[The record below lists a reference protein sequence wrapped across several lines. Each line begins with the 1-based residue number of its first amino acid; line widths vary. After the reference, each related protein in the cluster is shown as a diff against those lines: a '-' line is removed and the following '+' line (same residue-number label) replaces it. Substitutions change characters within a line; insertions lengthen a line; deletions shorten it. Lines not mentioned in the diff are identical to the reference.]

1 ITTTTSV
8 TTTTL
13 PSQTYLTIFTDK
25 SNYTSNETIN
35 IFGELVVNG
44 ERVNAT
50 ANLSLQF
57 NSSLLLSKEIE
68 IINGNFNSS
77 LLANF
82 SEDGIYSLIIDA
94 LGLKNETTFY
104 FVSYSQLQTIPTL
117 KIEAFSSV
125 KNITKGKGDWKVVSI
140 YGNVNYN
147 GSLVNSKVKL
157 RVKDVKGEVV
167 FEDEKFVNGSF
178 NFTFE
183 VLPKAYGKYSAEIFA
198 ESESGN
204 ASKTLDFNVLK
215 HIKVKP
221 KVKQEKFNYELGEKI
236 RFEISAIDEDTG
248 EIFPNATLQAFVV
261 DPNGNITE
269 VNYTQVGPGKFVV
282 ELDAERE
289 FRPGLYKLKVKLS
302 YVSPNPGEEVVEEE
316 VSFAVGLVNVNTPK
330 SIYLPGEEVKI
341 IVGVLNS
348 QGKRAYDANVTL
360 IVRSPSGG
368 AKVFNSYN
376 GDFATDELDGSIF
389 VLYNETSETGRYNIS
404 VVSVESDVV
413 TTYETFF
420 EVREFVEFDIERKMK
435 TLIDVGHPN
444 TNFIKIKSNVNA
456 RNVTIIEK
464 IPNEFLEVVVYNGRI
479 ERKEN
484 ETWLIWSIPYL
495 NVGDEK
501 TLKYEFT
508 TPDVKPAIYL
518 AGPIS
523 VFYNNSL
530 EFDEVRDWT
539 FIVVDVVYY
548 FFKLMPYYKTDVLQY
563 PVDAV
568 HHLVYN
574 SYEVYR
580 DAIVMCRNNFNYTLR
595 WVLFDEADDDAGV
608 LQDWELQVATP
619 AWQPITSTGTNG
631 WQLYPGE
638 TNPHTSISGIGTG
651 DTCTK
656 NPTTANG
663 DKCEWDGKFVWNI
676 TITPSAPLGLNK
688 IRLLPKTRTTG
699 SMFDTN
705 IIHTYLIDCAY
716 PYDVNLIRPI
726 KIFSPT
732 GEPID
737 RVVRGHVARIV
748 VPLANYNTSFDKTV
762 NVSIKILNTQ
772 TNEEQNWYVVNG
784 NSRQVTIPKTLS
796 PPNWNF
802 SVVTFTVLVPDDIQP
817 ATYKVIVNISSQY
830 SSVAHEKSF
839 DVYTDDSGVTSDI
852 ALFVATPR
860 KQGANCENNAG
871 NSTCNPGYTP
881 TCGGA
886 NYCFRDW
893 RLIYV
898 CNYGDY
904 NLTVNVTDQSSGAH
918 QYYTTEST
926 AAYPQPNFNDTTT
939 GSVLKW
945 YNVKLNTSTCFKAAI
960 PYRPTDDTGEENYFL
975 TAEWQDPVTGELK
988 SVTKQFTALISA
1000 STGTKNPTIAAELN
1014 VTSAFPNQ
1022 QLPLRIITKFGGTD
1036 YATTIEGT
1044 RGALIHYIEIFIPPG
1059 FSKPTSFKI
1068 IDANGAAVRTVNPDP

>member
-1 ITTTTSV
+1 MSKLKLKAQSLIEEFLLYLTLPFLIFLPFAISFAVLFFFTLLNLKSKKSFKGQTQLITSLLFIALASAILLATNWSKITGRFIGVSNFVEESIKVEVFANTSIDLKVENGLIAAKLLLDNGSFVPNQEIEFYVDGNFVGSNFTDYFGVSTFSFNLINTSKVKAVFKGSEKDYLNPSEAEITIERKEETTITTSV
-8 TTTTL
+8 TTTTI
-13 PSQTYLTIFTDK
+13 PSENV
-25 SNYTSNETIN
+25 SENIN
-35 IFGELVVNG
+35 
-44 ERVNAT
+44 
-50 ANLSLQF
+50 
-57 NSSLLLSKEIE
+57 
-68 IINGNFNSS
+68 
-77 LLANF
+77 
-82 SEDGIYSLIIDA
+82 
-94 LGLKNETTFY
+94 
-104 FVSYSQLQTIPTL
+104 
-117 KIEAFSSV
+117 IEAFSSV

-140 YGNVNYN
+140 YGNVKYN
-147 GSLVNSKVKL
+147 GNLINSKVKL
-157 RVKDVKGEVV
+157 IVKDVKGEVV
-167 FEDEKFVNGSF
+167 FEDEQFVNGSF

-183 VLPKAYGKYSAEIFA
+183 ILPKAYGKYSAEIFA
-198 ESESGN
+198 ESEFGN
-204 ASKTLDFNVLK
+204 ASKTFDFNVLK

-221 KVKQEKFNYELGEKI
+221 RVKQEKFNYELGEKI
-236 RFEISAIDEDTG
+236 RFEILAIDEDSG

-261 DPNGNITE
+261 DPDGNITE
-269 VNYTQVGPGKFVV
+269 VNYTKVAPGKFVV
-282 ELDAERE
+282 ELDTERE
-289 FRPGLYKLKVKLS
+289 FRPGLYKLKVKFS
-302 YVSPNPGEEVVEEE
+302 YTSPNPGEEVVEEE
-316 VSFAVGLVNVNTPK
+316 ISFAVGLVNVNTPK
-330 SIYLPGEEVKI
+330 SIYLSGEEVKI

-360 IVRSPSGG
+360 IVRSPSGKT
-368 AKVFNSYN
+368 KVFNSYN
-376 GDFATDELDGSIF
+376 GDFAADELDGSIF
-389 VLYNETSETGRYNIS
+389 VLYNETSEIGRYNIS
-404 VVSVESDVV
+404 VVAVESDVV

-484 ETWLIWSIPYL
+484 ETWLIWNIPYL
-495 NVGDEK
+495 SYGEEK

-530 EFDEVRDWT
+530 EFNEVRYWT

-631 WQLYPGE
+631 WKLYPGE
-638 TNPHTSISGIGTG
+638 TNPHTSVSGIGTG
-651 DTCTK
+651 DTCTR

-663 DKCEWDGKFVWNI
+663 DKCEWDGRFVWNI
-676 TITPSAPLGLNK
+676 TITSSAPLGLNK

-699 SMFDTN
+699 PMFETN
-705 IIHTYLIDCAY
+705 IIYTYLIDCAY

-762 NVSIKILNTQ
+762 NVSIRIFNTQ
-772 TNEEQNWYVVNG
+772 TNEEQKWHVING
-784 NSRQVTIPKTLS
+784 DTRQVTIPRTLS

-802 SVVTFTVLVPDDIQP
+802 SVVTFTVLVPDNIQL
-817 ATYKVIVNISSQY
+817 ATYKVIVNISSQ
-830 SSVAHEKSF
+830 SSSITHEKSF

-860 KQGANCENNAG
+860 KQGANCENSA
-871 NSTCNPGYTP
+871 NPP
-881 TCGGA
+881 TSCGSGPTTACAGA

-904 NLTVNVTDQSSGAH
+904 NLTVNVTDQSTGAH

-926 AAYPQPNFNDTTT
+926 AAYP
-939 GSVLKW
+939 
-945 YNVKLNTSTCFKAAI
+945 
-960 PYRPTDDTGEENYFL
+960 
-975 TAEWQDPVTGELK
+975 
-988 SVTKQFTALISA
+988 
-1000 STGTKNPTIAAELN
+1000 
-1014 VTSAFPNQ
+1014 
-1022 QLPLRIITKFGGTD
+1022 
-1036 YATTIEGT
+1036 
-1044 RGALIHYIEIFIPPG
+1044 
-1059 FSKPTSFKI
+1059 
-1068 IDANGAAVRTVNPDP
+1068 